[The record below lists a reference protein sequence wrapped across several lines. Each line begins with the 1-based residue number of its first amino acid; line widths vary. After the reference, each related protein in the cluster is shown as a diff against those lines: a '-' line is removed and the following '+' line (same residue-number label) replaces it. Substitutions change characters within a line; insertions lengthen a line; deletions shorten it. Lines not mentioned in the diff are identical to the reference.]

1 MEHESYT
8 IKIEG
13 ELLELIQ
20 ESVALWKRIEVLEPH
35 YTEWYDLQEK
45 RHEIL
50 KEIGWQMETMFERM
64 PF

>member
-1 MEHESYT
+1 MKHESYT

-35 YTEWYDLQEK
+35 YTEWCDLQEK